1 MVVVIRHK
9 ELRIVPIHFGSACF
23 FCVISC
29 MKKKKKKKK
38 NTLVCIDVCGVV
50 VLGSCLVISKGRVDR
65 LTITSGI

>member
-29 MKKKKKKKK
+29 MKKKKH
-38 NTLVCIDVCGVV
+38 TLVCIDVCGVV